1 MEKRIIVEGKKQSDK
16 SMIISILV
24 IFLSFC
30 IATYTYH
37 NCMVVRYTNTR
48 GFFAN
53 RAYRYYYDVIYDTF
67 IEFFFKEFFAEGH
80 GYICIV
86 GIIGTI
92 ASGMINKN
100 IKKCEI
106 TVTDEEIYGKVAN
119 GKKVSIPLNQIIAV
133 KPCILKGISIKS
145 ICNTSNFYCIQNRD
159 EVLKTITYL
168 LENSAQISREKAIG
182 GVEQLKSLKSLLDA
196 NIITQEEFEMK
207 KKEII

>member
-37 NCMVVRYTNTR
+37 NCTGVRYTR

-53 RAYRYYYDVIYDTF
+53 RVYCDYYDVIYDTF

-92 ASGMINKN
+92 ASSMINKN

-133 KPCILKGISIKS
+133 KPCILKGISIKYVG
-145 ICNTSNFYCIQNRD
+145 NTSNFYCIKNRD

>member
-1 MEKRIIVEGKKQSDK
+1 MGKRIIIEGKKHSDK

-37 NCMVVRYTNTR
+37 NCEGVGYTR
-48 GFFAN
+48 IHASFCD
-53 RAYRYYYDVIYDTF
+53 YYDVIYDTF
-67 IEFFFKEFFAEGH
+67 IEFFFKEFFEEGH

-92 ASGMINKN
+92 ASSMINKN
-100 IKKCEI
+100 TEKCEI
-106 TVTDEEIYGKVAN
+106 TVTDEEIYGKLAR

-133 KPCILKGISIKS
+133 KPCILEGISIKT
-145 ICNTSNFYCIQNRD
+145 INNTSNFYCIQNRD
-159 EVLKTITYL
+159 EVIKAITYL
-168 LENSAQISREKAIG
+168 LENSSQISREKVIG
-182 GVEQLKSLKSLLDA
+182 EAEQLKSLKSLLDA

-207 KKEII
+207 KKEIF